1 MQEVD
6 TLDIDTSWMAEFEKY
21 NDFYKEKLTDIKV
34 NYLFLNRAGYIDKV
48 KSENIILEKSNF
60 LSKEQLILML
70 KQILIKHKKQYSL
83 LSMFTFNVSL
93 DNNEVEELYK
103 NDSIDFND
111 YITTINGID
120 DIYLKDSINLFK
132 DMNELNIILIKKHVT
147 NNSTKRVYF
156 GNKSS
161 VKHTRKKYN

>member
-1 MQEVD
+1 MEEES
-6 TLDIDTSWMAEFEKY
+6 LDIDTSWMDEFEKY

-48 KSENIILEKSNF
+48 KSENILLEKNNF

-120 DIYLKDSINLFK
+120 DIYWKDSINLFK

-156 GNKSS
+156 GTKSS
-161 VKHTRKKYN
+161 AKHTRRKYN

>member
-1 MQEVD
+1 MQQVN
-6 TLDIDTSWMAEFEKY
+6 TLDIDTSWMDEFEKY

-48 KSENIILEKSNF
+48 KSENIILETSNF
-60 LSKEQLILML
+60 LSKEHLILML
-70 KQILIKHKKQYSL
+70 KQILIKNKKQYSL

-103 NDSIDFND
+103 KDSIDFNN

-120 DIYLKDSINLFK
+120 DIYWKDSINLFK
-132 DMNELNIILIKKHVT
+132 DMNELNIILIKKHTT

-156 GNKSS
+156 GNKSTA
-161 VKHTRKKYN
+161 KQTRKKYN